1 VNDPVLG
8 AAGIVVDNGA
18 LLLVQRGR
26 PPGLGRWAV
35 PGGRI
40 EFGERARAAV
50 AREVF
55 EETGVVV
62 EVGEFAGWVERIGGV
77 GTHFVILDFF
87 ATPVPSGQTPVAGD
101 DASAARW
108 VPLAEVTELD
118 LVEGLHEFLVQVG
131 SLAPWPPPKPW

>member
-1 VNDPVLG
+1 MNDPVLG

-50 AREVF
+50 AR
-55 EETGVVV
+55 
-62 EVGEFAGWVERIGGV
+62 
-77 GTHFVILDFF
+77 
-87 ATPVPSGQTPVAGD
+87 
-101 DASAARW
+101 
-108 VPLAEVTELD
+108 
-118 LVEGLHEFLVQVG
+118 
-131 SLAPWPPPKPW
+131 